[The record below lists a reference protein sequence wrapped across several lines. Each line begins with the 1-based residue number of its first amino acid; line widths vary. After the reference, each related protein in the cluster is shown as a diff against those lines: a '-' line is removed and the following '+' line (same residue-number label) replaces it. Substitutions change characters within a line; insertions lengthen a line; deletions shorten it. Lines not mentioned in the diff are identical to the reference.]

1 VTTIPEKK
9 RPFDIIAGFL
19 IIMLGLAA
27 LRGAQGAPVLA
38 AVMAILALGILVVW
52 LNWRRKPAAVLRIS
66 PHEIV
71 YGRLDQPGLR
81 ITRGGSARLRMRHSY
96 RRRRWYPYLMPAD
109 APDRP
114 GILMMGFDVSEVRRA
129 CVAHGWT
136 FV

>member
-1 VTTIPEKK
+1 VTTITEKK

-27 LRGAQGAPVLA
+27 FRGAQGAPVLA
-38 AVMAILALGILVVW
+38 ALIAILALGILGVW
-52 LNWRRKPAAVLRIS
+52 LNWRRKPAAVLVIS

-81 ITRGGSARLRMRHSY
+81 ITRDGSGRLRLRQPYH
-96 RRRRWYPYLMPAD
+96 RRGWYLMPAD

-114 GILMMGFDVSEVRRA
+114 GILMIGFDLSEVRRV

>member
-27 LRGAQGAPVLA
+27 FRGAQSAPVPA
-38 AVMAILALGILVVW
+38 ALMAILALGILVVW
-52 LNWRRKPAAVLRIS
+52 LNWRRKPAAVLVIS
-66 PHEIV
+66 THEIV
-71 YGRLDQPGLR
+71 YGQLDQPGLR
-81 ITRGGSARLRMRHSY
+81 ITRDGSGRLRFRQSHRS
-96 RRRRWYPYLMPAD
+96 RSWYLMPAD

-114 GILMMGFDVSEVRRA
+114 GIFMIGFDLSEVRRA

>member
-1 VTTIPEKK
+1 MTTIPEKK
-9 RPFDIIAGFL
+9 RPFDILAGFL
-19 IIMLGLAA
+19 IIVLGLAA
-27 LRGAQGAPVLA
+27 ARGAQNAPIPA

-52 LNWRRKPAAVLRIS
+52 LNWRRKPAAVLVIS
-66 PHEIV
+66 PDKIV

-81 ITRGGSARLRMRHSY
+81 ITRDGSGRLRLRQPYH
-96 RRRRWYPYLMPAD
+96 RRGWYLMPAD

-114 GILMMGFDVSEVRRA
+114 GILMIGFDLSEVRRA

>member
-1 VTTIPEKK
+1 MTTIPEKK

-27 LRGAQGAPVLA
+27 FRGWQGAPVVA
-38 AVMAILALGILVVW
+38 ALMAIVALGILVVW
-52 LNWRRKPAAVLRIS
+52 LTWRRKPAAVLVIS
-66 PHEIV
+66 PPGIV

-81 ITRGGSARLRMRHSY
+81 ITRDGSGRLRLRQSHHG
-96 RRRRWYPYLMPAD
+96 RGWYLMPAD

-114 GILMMGFDVSEVRRA
+114 GILMMGFDLSEVRRA

>member
-27 LRGAQGAPVLA
+27 FRGAQGAPVPA
-38 AVMAILALGILVVW
+38 ALMAILALGILVVW
-52 LNWRRKPAAVLRIS
+52 LNWRRKPATVLRIS

-81 ITRGGSARLRMRHSY
+81 ITRDDSGRLRFHRTYHRRH
-96 RRRRWYPYLMPAD
+96 WYLMPAD

-114 GILMMGFDVSEVRRA
+114 GIWMIGFDMSEVRRA